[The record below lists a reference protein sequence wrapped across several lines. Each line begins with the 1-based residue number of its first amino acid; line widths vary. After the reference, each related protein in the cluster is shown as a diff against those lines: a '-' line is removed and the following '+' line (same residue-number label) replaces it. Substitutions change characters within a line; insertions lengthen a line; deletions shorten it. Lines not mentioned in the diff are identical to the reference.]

1 MEEIGFAERVY
12 ELCKPAYADVSK
24 GGRPGID
31 PVVYLKMLMVG
42 FFEGLE
48 SERAI
53 SSRCADS
60 LSARGFLGY
69 SLSEPTP
76 EHSSLTVIRQRLG
89 VDIYQGVFELI
100 LEAIRTQGLL
110 KGRNLGIDS
119 SVIEANASLRSLV
132 SRNTEEAYWEYV
144 KRLAKDAGVDE
155 QDAAAV
161 RRFDMKRPGRKT
173 SNKDWVNPH
182 DPDAKVGKTKDGA
195 TDMTY
200 KPEHTVDLDTGIIV
214 QAEIMLGDQA
224 DTEDL
229 SGKVLDAVA
238 TLHTIIPAI
247 KIKKP
252 GVSITADKGYFAV
265 DEVGDLQECA
275 IRTVITDPHRNRRCG
290 DLPDSK
296 RAVLRSARCAVKS
309 KSGKSLLRRRGQH
322 IERSFEHVLDC
333 GGLRRAT
340 LRGRENLSKRHKMAA
355 AFYNLSQLLRTVHG
369 IGTPKQWIA
378 AGRGAVVRL
387 CALLWSILAEPT
399 GLRRNKSQIPALRL
413 AIRPKLSHFPFRLAT
428 LENSA
433 CSTVC

>member
-1 MEEIGFAERVY
+1 MNCASP
-12 ELCKPAYADVSK
+12 LMQAYPRE
-24 GGRPGID
+24 GGQGID

-53 SSRCADS
+53 ASRCAVS
-60 LSARGFLGY
+60 LSVRSFLGY

-89 VDIYQGVFELI
+89 TDIYQGVFELI
-100 LEAIRTQGLL
+100 LKAMRAQGLL

-132 SRNTEEAYWEYV
+132 NRNTEEAYWEYV

-155 QDAAAV
+155 QDPAAV

-173 SNKDWVNPH
+173 SNKEWVNPH

-214 QAEIMLGDQA
+214 QAEIMPGDQA

-229 SGKVLDAVA
+229 SGKVLEAVA
-238 TLHTIIPAI
+238 TLHTMIPAVEI
-247 KIKKP
+247 NKP
-252 GVSITADKGYFAV
+252 GVSITADKGYFAL
-265 DEVGDLQECA
+265 DEVGDMQECA
-275 IRTVITDPHRNRRCG
+275 IRTVITDPQRNRRREN
-290 DLPDSK
+290 LPETK
-296 RAVLRSARCAVKS
+296 LAVLRRARCAVKS
-309 KSGKSLLRRRGQH
+309 ESGKSLLRRRGQH

-333 GGLRRAT
+333 GGLRRAM
-340 LRGRENLSKRHKMAA
+340 LRGRENLRR
-355 AFYNLSQLLRTVHG
+355 LLKNASFCNGCLV
-369 IGTPKQWIA
+369 
-378 AGRGAVVRL
+378 
-387 CALLWSILAEPT
+387 
-399 GLRRNKSQIPALRL
+399 
-413 AIRPKLSHFPFRLAT
+413 
-428 LENSA
+428 
-433 CSTVC
+433 